1 MDLARDIFLFLHFI
15 GLASVFG
22 GLFAQLKSDPR
33 VVNNAV
39 LHGIITQLV
48 TGLALV
54 GLAEADGDDVDHAKI
69 GVKLV
74 VALVIGVL
82 VLVNRK
88 KPAISNA
95 VFMTLLGL
103 TTLNIAVAVF
113 WH

>member
-1 MDLARDIFLFLHFI
+1 MDFARDLLLFLHFI

-22 GLFAQLKSDPR
+22 GLFVQLRSEQR
-33 VVNNAV
+33 AVNSAV
-39 LHGIITQLV
+39 LHGILTQLV

-54 GLAEADGDDVDHAKI
+54 GLIEADDGEVDNAKI

-82 VLVNRK
+82 AFVQRK
-88 KPAISNA
+88 QASISGA
-95 VFMTLLGL
+95 VFGTLLGL